1 MNCLVLL
8 LLVLCCGNQ
17 SGCGGSGTSRF
28 SENGGWLGGNG
39 YGNNNGYG
47 FNTANNNN
55 QCGCSGDG
63 IETRNNGIGEDN
75 CRSDGRNFIP
85 CPTSNGGF
93 NERQN
98 PNDCDC
104 NQ

>member
-17 SGCGGSGTSRF
+17 SGCGGGGTSRF

-39 YGNNNGYG
+39 YGNNNDYG
-47 FNTANNNN
+47 FNTANNN

-63 IETRNNGIGEDN
+63 IETRNNGIREDN
-75 CRSDGRNFIP
+75 CRSDVRNFIP
-85 CPTSNGGF
+85 YPTSNGGF
-93 NERQN
+93 DERQN
-98 PNDCDC
+98 SNDCDC

>member
-17 SGCGGSGTSRF
+17 SGCGGNGTSRF
-28 SENGGWLGGNG
+28 FGNGGWLGENG

-47 FNTANNNN
+47 FNTANNN
-55 QCGCSGDG
+55 QCGCSEDV
-63 IETRNNGIGEDN
+63 IEPRNNGIGEDN
-75 CRSDGRNFIP
+75 CRSDVRNFIP
-85 CPTSNGGF
+85 YPTSNGGF
-93 NERQN
+93 DERQN
-98 PNDCDC
+98 RNDCDC